1 METSPPRP
9 LPVPPAATA
18 ARGPHGTRRAALG
31 SILVFVLAL
40 AALSH
45 VLTEFTLAEVEQEIH
60 AIGADEIALSLFAVF
75 GSYALLTF
83 FDWQGLRLVGR
94 RLPTLS
100 VLTTSFV
107 ANALGHNLGIAALT
121 GGAVRARGYGAHGLG
136 VLEVGQVVA
145 SNSLGFALGALVW
158 LAIACLS
165 ATETTARALHLPP
178 LLPVV
183 LGVVLVG
190 VLLALPIL
198 AWRGRREVSVRGRV
212 IRLPGP
218 LDLVAA
224 TAVSTVE
231 LALCALALYALLPDD
246 VDIEFLPFAS
256 LYIVAV
262 TAGLLS
268 SVPAGVGVFEAS
280 LMLLLPGV
288 PAHTL
293 LGTVLVYRA
302 LYYAVPL
309 AVAFALLGVRRL
321 GLKVPQLARG
331 ARRLRRFGEPLVG
344 PAIALA
350 AFVAGAMLVL
360 SGSIPVGAHRRTLM
374 RHLVPLPLFELS
386 HLAASALG
394 VGLLLLAHGLYRRL
408 DAAWATSV
416 VVIPLAALSLLTSG
430 FRWEL
435 SVLVLLLLPP
445 LLLARARY
453 DRTTPLT
460 AQAFSPTWL
469 RNIALVLAAS
479 VWIGLFAYRHVEYA
493 NDLWWRFAFESD
505 APRMLRASLGGIVVL
520 AGVALW
526 QLLRPFAAPAQVS
539 TAAERDRAAPVVAAA
554 EHSDAHLALLP
565 DKQLLFG
572 KDDRGLVMYQRSG
585 PCLIAMGDPI
595 GPPLLQQQL
604 AWRFRELA
612 DRQGLWPVFYQ
623 VSAAQLPTYLDLGL
637 SLIKLGEEAVVPL
650 AGFSLDGAERAS
662 LRQSHRRAERDG
674 AVFEVRPRA
683 ELASLLPEL
692 GRVSADWLEA
702 KDQVEKGFSL
712 GWFDP
717 EYLGRC
723 DLAVV
728 SVGGR
733 VVAFANLWCGR
744 AGGELSFDL
753 MRYAAD
759 APKGVMDFLICE
771 LLLWGR
777 ARGYRDGVLGMAPLS
792 GLSEHH
798 LAPAWHK
805 LGGFIWRH
813 GEAYYNFEGL
823 RRYKQKFAPEW
834 RPRYLAA
841 PSGLRMPRA
850 LLEVSR
856 LIAASARSASPARS

>member
-1 METSPPRP
+1 M
-9 LPVPPAATA
+9 
-18 ARGPHGTRRAALG
+18 
-31 SILVFVLAL
+31 FVLAL

-45 VLTEFTLAEVEQEIH
+45 ILTEFTLAEVEQEIH

-121 GGAVRARGYGAHGLG
+121 GGAVRARGYGAHGLSA
-136 VLEVGQVVA
+136 LEVGQVVA
-145 SNSLGFALGALVW
+145 NSSIGFALGTLAW
-158 LAIACLS
+158 LAVACLTAS
-165 ATETTARALHLPP
+165 DATAAALHLPGAVP
-178 LLPVV
+178 GV
-183 LGVVLVG
+183 LGGVLVVVLV
-190 VLLALPIL
+190 ALPVG
-198 AWRGRREVSVRGRV
+198 AWRGRREFALGGRTV
-212 IRLPGP
+212 RLPGP
-218 LDLVAA
+218 GDLVAA
-224 TAVSTVE
+224 TFISAVE

-246 VDIEFLPFAS
+246 VDIDFLPFAS
-256 LYIVAV
+256 LYVVAV
-262 TAGLLS
+262 AAGLVS
-268 SVPAGVGVFEAS
+268 SVPAGIGVFEAS

-293 LGTVLVYRA
+293 LGTVLVYRT

-309 AVAFALLGVRRL
+309 LAAFALLGMRRL
-321 GLKVPQLARG
+321 GSKVPQLARG

-360 SGSIPVGAHRRTLM
+360 SGSIPIGAHRRTLM

-408 DAAWATSV
+408 DAAWAMSV
-416 VVIPLAALSLLTSG
+416 FVIPLAALSLLASG

-435 SVLVLLLLPP
+435 SMLVLLLLPP
-445 LLLARARY
+445 LLMARARY
-453 DRTTPLT
+453 DRATPLT

-479 VWIGLFAYRHVEYA
+479 VWIGLFAYRHIEYA
-493 NDLWWRFAFESD
+493 NDLWWRFAFDSD
-505 APRMLRASLGGIVVL
+505 APRMLRASLGGLVVL

-526 QLLRPFAAPAQVS
+526 QLLRPFAAPARVS
-539 TAAERDRAAPVVAAA
+539 SASERDRAAPAVAAA

-572 KDDRGLVMYQRSG
+572 KDDRGFVMFQRSG
-585 PCLIAMGDPI
+585 PCLVAMGDPI
-595 GPPLLQQQL
+595 GPPALQQQL
-604 AWRFRELA
+604 AWRFREVA

-650 AGFSLDGAERAS
+650 AGFSLDGADRAS
-662 LRQSHRRAERDG
+662 LRQSHRRAFRDG
-674 AVFEVRPRA
+674 ARFAVLPHAEVA
-683 ELASLLPEL
+683 ALLPEL
-692 GRVSADWLEA
+692 HRVSADWLDA

-712 GWFDP
+712 GWYDE

-728 SVGGR
+728 TVEER

-753 MRYAAD
+753 MRYSSD
-759 APKGVMDFLICE
+759 APKGVMDFLISE
-771 LLLWGR
+771 ILLWGR

-823 RRYKQKFAPEW
+823 RRYKQKFEPEW

-856 LIAASARSASPARS
+856 LIAASARPTVPIKS